1 MEQIDIDI
9 NVNMNNVDEVDELT
23 SRLQEATDEAG
34 TLSDTLDGTSFDG
47 SSVDTEPLN
56 NELDE
61 ANSEADGLQST
72 FDELGNTVISPE
84 INVDA
89 SGIDEAKESIE
100 ETEQST
106 SSLSTTMAGLAGV
119 IGVDQMISTADRIK
133 TSWNQLDL
141 TFAGTGVSLETLKA
155 KSSEVAS
162 ATGRSGGQV
171 RSYFN
176 SMGIAGITNTDLLS
190 RSFESLAGKSYQT
203 GQSIESMQG
212 KVQKMVM
219 SGNASS
225 RMLTSLG
232 ISTEDLGRAMGVSAD
247 EAQKAFE
254 ALDQE
259 GRLEAL
265 TTAMGDGTEAN
276 NMYKNSYEGLK
287 AQAENAM
294 AGLMGAIGEG
304 ILPVINPI
312 IQGATSVIKAFSDA
326 FKALPGPVKGAIG
339 GIAGFIAI
347 GATTIGALGMVGKAV
362 KGVTDGLRHLSNL
375 SNISSSL
382 STLKTTLSGVASQAK
397 KTALSLLNVGKQAL
411 IAGWNAL
418 KSVGSWV
425 AQKAAMLASAIMS
438 GIQTA
443 ATWAVTAAQT
453 ALNLVMNMN
462 PIFLVIMAIV
472 ALVAI
477 LWHLYNTNES
487 VRNGINGLI
496 AGLKGFIQNIIA
508 TGQGIF
514 QFVITSISRLA
525 QFPAKVKQI
534 FTKVISIATSWATSF
549 VQKGWNAAINFVNR
563 VKSGVSRIT
572 GAISSALSGVYN
584 AITAPF
590 RRAYDFVMNN
600 VIKPI
605 QNAWNWITSFGSY
618 QGYTGYAGYGDVLND
633 VVYESSN
640 QDNTNGMVVNNNFNG
655 IVEDSVA
662 DYIIDTVNDKL
673 RREKLLRGI

>member
-9 NVNMNNVDEVDELT
+9 NINMNNVDEVDELT
-23 SRLQEATDEAG
+23 IRLQEATDGAG
-34 TLSDTLDGTSFDG
+34 TLSDTLDGISFDG

-56 NELDE
+56 EELTG
-61 ANSEADGLQST
+61 ATAEADSLQG
-72 FDELGNTVISPE
+72 ELYNISNTSINLE
-84 INVDA
+84 INIDNR
-89 SGIDEAKESIE
+89 GIDETKDKIQ
-100 ETEQST
+100 ETESSA
-106 SSLSTTMAGLAGV
+106 SSLGTALSGLAGM
-119 IGVDQMISTADRIK
+119 IGVDQMISTADNIEM
-133 TSWNQLDL
+133 SWNRLKL
-141 TFAGTGVSLETLKA
+141 TFGKVSQSLKNNI
-155 KSSEVAS
+155 SSAAE

-171 RSYFN
+171 RDYFN
-176 SMGIAGITNTDLLS
+176 QMGIAGIKNGDLLES
-190 RSFESLAGKSYQT
+190 SFKSMAGAAVQLKVPLESVQGA
-203 GQSIESMQG
+203 MQR
-212 KVQKMVM
+212 MVM
-219 SGNASS
+219 TGNASDKLL
-225 RMLTSLG
+225 RNLGLTA
-232 ISTEDLGRAMGVSAD
+232 EDLGRAMGMSAD

-254 ALDQE
+254 SLDQE
-259 GRLEAL
+259 GRLQAL

-276 NMYKNSYEGLK
+276 EMYKHSYAGLK
-287 AQAENAM
+287 DKAEAAM

-304 ILPVINPI
+304 ILPVINPMI
-312 IQGATSVIKAFSDA
+312 EGATNVVKGLTDA
-326 FKALPGPVKGAIG
+326 FKSLPGPVKGVVGSFG
-339 GIAGFIAI
+339 GFLAVG
-347 GATTIGALGMVGKAV
+347 TTIIGVLGTVGKAV
-362 KGVTDGLRHLSNL
+362 KGVTDGLKHLSKL
-375 SNISSSL
+375 SKISSSL

-397 KTALSLLNVGKQAL
+397 KTALSLLDVGKQAL

-425 AQKAAMLASAIMS
+425 AQKAAMLASAVMS

-453 ALNLVMNMN
+453 ALYFVMNMN

-508 TGQGIF
+508 TGQGVF

-534 FTKVISIATSWATSF
+534 FTKVISIAISWATSF

-563 VKSGVSRIT
+563 VKSGVGRIT

-600 VIKPI
+600 VIRPI
-605 QNAWNWITSFGSY
+605 QNAWNWISSFGSY
-618 QGYTGYAGYGDVLND
+618 QGYAGYEGYGDVLND

>member
-47 SSVDTEPLN
+47 SSVDTGPI
-56 NELDE
+56 NEELGE

-287 AQAENAM
+287 TQAETAM

-312 IQGATSVIKAFSDA
+312 IQGATSVVNAFSDA
-326 FKALPGPVKGAIG
+326 FKALPGPVKGAVG
-339 GIAGFIAI
+339 GLAGFIAI
-347 GATTIGALGMVGKAV
+347 GTTTAGALGMLGKAGH
-362 KGVTDGLRHLSNL
+362 GVVDGLKS
-375 SNISSSL
+375 
-382 STLKTTLSGVASQAK
+382 
-397 KTALSLLNVGKQAL
+397 
-411 IAGWNAL
+411 L
-418 KSVGSWV
+418 KSGYDGV
-425 AQKAAMLASAIMS
+425 KNAMGTAKDMINAYRDAEGTMS
-438 GIQTA
+438 GIRAALSAATA
-443 ATWAVTAAQT
+443 AETGVEGANAAAKSAAIAPTTGLAVANNS
-453 ALNLVMNMN
+453 LLLPILLLVGA
-462 PIFLVIMAIV
+462 VIAVV
-472 ALVAI
+472 AVM
-477 LWHLYNTNES
+477 WYLYNSNES
-487 VRNGINGLI
+487 VRNSINGLI
-496 AGLKGFIQNIIA
+496 AGLQGFIQNIIA

-572 GAISSALSGVYN
+572 DAISSALSGVYN

-618 QGYTGYAGYGDVLND
+618 QGYAGYEGYGDVLND

-640 QDNTNGMVVNNNFNG
+640 QNNATGMVVNNNFNG
-655 IVEDSVA
+655 IIEDSVA

>member
-23 SRLQEATDEAG
+23 SRLQEATDEAR
-34 TLSDTLDGTSFDG
+34 TLSDTLDETSFDG
-47 SSVDTEPLN
+47 SSVDTESLN
-56 NELDE
+56 NELTG
-61 ANSEADGLQST
+61 ATAEADSLQG
-72 FDELGNTVISPE
+72 ELDNISNTTINPE
-84 INVDA
+84 INIDN
-89 SGIDEAKESIE
+89 SGIDETNDKIQ
-100 ETEQST
+100 ETESSA
-106 SSLSTTMAGLAGV
+106 SSLGTALSGLAGM
-119 IGVDQMISTADRIK
+119 IGVDQMISTADNIEM
-133 TSWNQLDL
+133 SWNRLKL
-141 TFAGTGVSLETLKA
+141 TFGNVSQSLKNNI
-155 KSSEVAS
+155 SSAAE

-171 RSYFN
+171 RDYFN
-176 SMGIAGITNTDLLS
+176 QMGIAGIKNGDLLES
-190 RSFESLAGKSYQT
+190 SFKSMAGAAVQLKVPLESVQGA
-203 GQSIESMQG
+203 MQR
-212 KVQKMVM
+212 MVM
-219 SGNASS
+219 TGNASD
-225 RMLTSLG
+225 RLLKNVGLTA
-232 ISTEDLGRAMGVSAD
+232 EDLGRAMGMSAD

-254 ALDQE
+254 SLDQE
-259 GRLEAL
+259 GRLQAL

-276 NMYKNSYEGLK
+276 EMYKHSYAGLK
-287 AQAENAM
+287 NQAEAAM

-304 ILPVINPI
+304 ILPVINPMI
-312 IQGATSVIKAFSDA
+312 EGATNVVKGLTDA
-326 FKALPGPVKGAIG
+326 FKSLPGPVKGVVGSFG
-339 GIAGFIAI
+339 GFLAVG
-347 GATTIGALGMVGKAV
+347 TTIIGVLGMVGKAV

-382 STLKTTLSGVASQAK
+382 NTLKTTLSGVASQAK
-397 KTALSLLNVGKQAL
+397 KTALSLLDVGKQAL

-453 ALNLVMNMN
+453 ALNFVMNMN

-534 FTKVISIATSWATSF
+534 FTKVISIAKSWATSF

-600 VIKPI
+600 VIRPI
-605 QNAWNWITSFGSY
+605 QNAWNWISSFGSY
-618 QGYTGYAGYGDVLND
+618 QGYAGYEGYGDVLND